1 MQKLVVFKLDGDLDK
16 GVRVTLE
23 IGEERV
29 RPTTEIQGDLP
40 PQPELIAQYKDWQS
54 TYRSLGTSLRIRPIK
69 VSLGGSLTE
78 PHENCKKLGDCLS
91 HQLNSWLNAVSFS
104 RIKETLL
111 KHLAPDDTVRVLI
124 KTDNIWLRR
133 LPWQSWKVLDE
144 YSQAEVAL
152 STPEYSQF
160 GRSKTGS
167 KRKRINKK
175 IQILAILGNSDGI
188 DIDIDR
194 KILNQLPDAETTFL
208 VKPTRHTLNEQV
220 WAQRWDILFFA
231 GHSSSQDD
239 GETGRIY
246 INQTD
251 SLTIYELKY
260 ALREAVESG
269 LQLAIF
275 NSCDGLGLAH
285 QLENLHIPQILVMR
299 EPVPDKVAQEFL
311 TDFLTQFSGG
321 KSLYLAVRKAREKLQ
336 GLEDK
341 FPCASWLPVICQ
353 NPAVVPPTWEDLL
366 KKPELELELKSEL
379 ELELK
384 PELELEL
391 KSDNPSSEHRQTRP
405 IPRWRSW
412 QIVVLTSMVVTS
424 LVMGVRY
431 LGMLQA
437 WELQAYDQLM
447 RSRPTEG
454 SDSRLLVV
462 TITEE
467 DFQHPEQKNRKGSLS
482 DRALNLLLQKLE
494 SYQPRAIGLDIYRDF
509 PVDSNEAD
517 LATRMRH
524 RNNFFAICK
533 GRDTEANHP
542 GTAPPPDV
550 PTERQGFSDV
560 LKDPDGVLRRHLLAI
575 NPSPTSPCTTPYAL
589 SAQLAFHYLEAEGI
603 SAKYTEKGDL
613 QLGKVTFKRLRNHRG
628 GYQNVDAWGNQILL
642 NYRSYRSPLKI
653 APTVTLTEVLS
664 NSVKPDQ
671 VKGRIVLI
679 GITAQSAQDYIP
691 TPYSIGQGFY
701 EEMPGVIVQTQMVSQ
716 LLSAVKDKR
725 PLLGVWPVWGEALW
739 IGSWSFVGSFL
750 VCRCRSRLYLAL
762 VVGSTLGVLYVL
774 CFALFTQGYWVPL
787 VPSVLALVVTS
798 SSVLVYPASKATTPV
813 VPIYKVESQLR

>member
-1 MQKLVVFKLDGDLDK
+1 MQKLVVLNLDGDLSR
-16 GVRVTLE
+16 GVRVSLE
-23 IGEERV
+23 IGAEGERS
-29 RPTTEIQGDLP
+29 TTEIRGSLP
-40 PQPELIAQYKDWQS
+40 PNPEMVEQYQRWQS
-54 TYRSLGTSLRIRPIK
+54 TYRSLADFRITPIGI
-69 VSLGGSLTE
+69 SMGGSRTE
-78 PHENCKKLGDCLS
+78 QVENCRFSGEELIELM
-91 HQLNSWLNAVSFS
+91 NSWLKCDSFCPI
-104 RIKETLL
+104 REKILEQLIPT
-111 KHLAPDDTVRVLI
+111 DTVRVLI
-124 KTDNIWLRR
+124 KTDDIGLRR
-133 LPWQSWKVLDE
+133 LPWHSWDIFQRYTK
-144 YSQAEVAL
+144 AEAAL
-152 STPEYSQF
+152 SARKYERLGELRTAT
-160 GRSKTGS
+160 KTE
-167 KRKRINKK
+167 KVK
-175 IQILAILGNSDGI
+175 ILAILGNSKGI
-188 DIDIDR
+188 DIQKDR
-194 KILNQLPDAETTFL
+194 ELLQQLPDAQTTFL
-208 VKPTRHTLNEQV
+208 VEPTRQALSEQL
-220 WAQRWDILFFA
+220 WEKDWDILFFA
-231 GHSSSQDD
+231 GHSSSQVD
-239 GETGRIY
+239 GETGKIY
-246 INQTD
+246 INQSD
-251 SLTIYELKY
+251 SLTIEELNY
-260 ALREAVESG
+260 ALSQAVSKG

-285 QLENLHIPQILVMR
+285 QLEDLQIPQIIVMR
-299 EPVPDKVAQEFL
+299 EPVPDRVAQ
-311 TDFLTQFSGG
+311 DFLKYFLKAFGRG
-321 KSLYLAVRKAREKLQ
+321 ESLYLAVRQARQRLKE
-336 GLEDK
+336 LEIAT
-341 FPCASWLPVICQ
+341 PCATWLPVICQ

-366 KKPELELELKSEL
+366 KKPELE
-379 ELELK
+379 
-384 PELELEL
+384 PEV
-391 KSDNPSSEHRQTRP
+391 KSDNPLLEHPPTRP

-412 QIVVLTSMVVTS
+412 QIVLLTSMVVTS
-424 LVMGVRY
+424 FVMGIRH

-467 DFQHPEQKNRKGSLS
+467 DFQRKEQKNRKGSLS

-494 SYQPRAIGLDIYRDF
+494 SYQPRAIGLDIYHDF

-524 RNNFFAICK
+524 KNNFFAICK
-533 GRDTEANHP
+533 GRDAEANHP

-560 LKDPDGVLRRHLLAI
+560 IKDPDGVLRRHLLAI

-653 APTVTLTEVLS
+653 APTLTLTEVLS
-664 NSVKPDQ
+664 DSVKPDQ

-691 TPYSIGQGFY
+691 TPYSMGQGFY
-701 EEMPGVIVQTQMVSQ
+701 EEMPGVIVQAQMVSQ

-725 PLLGVWPVWGEALW
+725 PLLGVWPVRGEALW
-739 IGSWSFVGSFL
+739 IWGWSFVGSFL
-750 VCRCRSRLYLAL
+750 VWRCRSRLYLAL
-762 VVGSTLGVLYVL
+762 VVSSALGVLYVL

-787 VPSVLALVVTS
+787 VPSVLALLVTS

-813 VPIYKVESQLR
+813 VPSIRLSHN